1 MSDAIKIAA
10 QAPKLVEGM
19 LADMFA
25 ANADDNRVCMGAVQ
39 SGPQHIQIQLV
50 VTSRP
55 DALLDDDSGDDDE
68 TGTTEPGQTRSGL
81 WLHWHAYRAEYIA
94 AGLPPRNFDY
104 EIGAFLALG
113 AIRAIYWVALGQ
125 NDVALAV
132 EIREWWEE
140 HTPLHG
146 FGGGTL

>member
-25 ANADDNRVCMGAVQ
+25 ALADDNRVSMGSVY

-68 TGTTEPGQTRSGL
+68 TSCTEPALPKSRL
-81 WLHWHAYRAEYIA
+81 YMNWLVYRAEYLVATQSSYGTDA
-94 AGLPPRNFDY
+94 AEL
-104 EIGAFLALG
+104 LALG
-113 AIRAIYWVALGQ
+113 ATRALYWLALGQ
-125 NDVALAV
+125 GDTLLAT
-132 EIREWWEE
+132 EIGDWWKECA
-140 HTPLHG
+140 PLHG
-146 FGGGTL
+146 LGEVIR

>member
-1 MSDAIKIAA
+1 MSDAIKIAS

-25 ANADDNRVCMGAVQ
+25 AQAKDNRVCMGSVQ

-55 DALLDDDSGDDDE
+55 DALLDDDSTDDDE
-68 TGTTEPGQTRSGL
+68 ADSTEQGQPKNGL
-81 WLHWHAYRAEYIA
+81 WLHWQNYRAEYLA

-140 HTPLHG
+140 HTPQHG
-146 FGGGTL
+146 FGEGIL

>member
-1 MSDAIKIAA
+1 MSDAIKIAS
-10 QAPKLVEGM
+10 QAPKLVESM

-25 ANADDNRVCMGAVQ
+25 ANANDNRVCMGAVQ

-68 TGTTEPGQTRSGL
+68 AGTTEPGQPRSGL
-81 WLHWHAYRAEYIA
+81 WLHWQEYRASCIS
-94 AGLPPRNFDY
+94 
-104 EIGAFLALG
+104 AFSSVYGTVEARYLHLG
-113 AIRAIYWVALGQ
+113 SIRAIYWAALGQ
-125 NDVALAV
+125 NDVALAT

-140 HTPLHG
+140 CAPLHG
-146 FGGGTL
+146 LGEVIR

>member
-1 MSDAIKIAA
+1 MSDAIKIAS

-25 ANADDNRVCMGAVQ
+25 ARANDNRVCMGAVQ

-68 TGTTEPGQTRSGL
+68 ADTAEPNQPKGQL
-81 WLHWHAYRAEYIA
+81 YIHWLAYRAEY
-94 AGLPPRNFDY
+94 
-104 EIGAFLALG
+104 LAVDVGPDLLTLG
-113 AIRAIYWVALGQ
+113 SIRAIYWLAIGQ
-125 NDVALAV
+125 GDTTLAT
-132 EIREWWEE
+132 EIGDWWEE
-140 HTPLHG
+140 CAPLHG
-146 FGGGTL
+146 LGEVIR